1 LLFDSILR
9 IKLRRSVA
17 LIRMIKLD
25 AKKVMTNENG
35 SEIWYAMRRRSIP
48 KMIKKSATN
57 VKITWVIHHG
67 MVFSII
73 CYRA

>member
-17 LIRMIKLD
+17 LIRIIKLD
-25 AKKVMTNENG
+25 AKKVITNENG

-48 KMIKKSATN
+48 KIIKKSATN
-57 VKITWVIHHG
+57 AKIT
-67 MVFSII
+67 
-73 CYRA
+73 